1 MDQQR
6 VHGVSVQD
14 GRGGDGE
21 GERRLRSDPVARCG
35 GAPVTIVVV
44 LAIVTAVVVAVRSTW
59 SPCGLSMLSTV
70 TPLAEAG
77 RGRRW
82 STTALWF
89 VAGAV
94 VGGLTLGALMAG
106 LAAVVGALGLATP
119 VVLGIATVAA
129 LVCAA
134 SDLDPFGLHL
144 PFHGRQVNERWL
156 DQYRAWVY
164 GGGFGWQIGCGLAT
178 YITTAGVY
186 LTILL
191 AALTGSPAFAV
202 ALGAGFGLVRGL
214 AIYAG
219 RNITTTEQ
227 LLAVHRR
234 FSGLRRPVRLTTI
247 GVLLAVG
254 VVAAGAWQGAVGAV
268 VAALVA
274 AAIVIASNLSHRPH
288 GATADVSSAAGSS
301 SEAGAL

>member
-1 MDQQR
+1 M
-6 VHGVSVQD
+6 
-14 GRGGDGE
+14 
-21 GERRLRSDPVARCG
+21 A
-35 GAPVTIVVV
+35 IVMV
-44 LAIVTAVVVAVRSTW
+44 LALVTAAATAVRSTW

-82 STTALWF
+82 SVTARWF

-94 VGGLTLGALMAG
+94 LGGLTLGALMAG
-106 LAAVVGALGLATP
+106 LAALVGALGFSSTT
-119 VVLGIATVAA
+119 VLGIATVAA

-134 SDLDPFGLHL
+134 SDLDPFGLHI

-191 AALTGSPAFAV
+191 TALTGSPAFAV

-214 AIYAG
+214 AIYTG
-219 RNITTTEQ
+219 RSITTTDR

-234 FSGLRRPVRLTTI
+234 FGALRQPVRLLTVA
-247 GVLLAVG
+247 VLFTVAVVG
-254 VVAAGAWQGAVGAV
+254 AGAWAGGVGALLAAVATGV
-268 VAALVA
+268 VVGAARLGHRRPGEGRSAEA
-274 AAIVIASNLSHRPH
+274 AAET
-288 GATADVSSAAGSS
+288 GAQGVTP
-301 SEAGAL
+301 AGASG

>member
-1 MDQQR
+1 M
-6 VHGVSVQD
+6 
-14 GRGGDGE
+14 
-21 GERRLRSDPVARCG
+21 A
-35 GAPVTIVVV
+35 IVVV
-44 LAIVTAVVVAVRSTW
+44 LAVVTAVVTAVRSTW

-82 STTALWF
+82 SVTARWF

-94 VGGLTLGALMAG
+94 LGGLTLGAAMAG
-106 LAAVVGALGLATP
+106 LAALVAALDPSTTTVLA
-119 VVLGIATVAA
+119 VAAVAA

-134 SDLDPFGLHL
+134 SDLDLFGLHL

-164 GGGFGWQIGCGLAT
+164 GGGFGWQIGVGLAT
-178 YITTAGVY
+178 YITTSGVY

-191 AALTGSPAFAV
+191 TALTASPGFAL

-219 RNITTTEQ
+219 RTVTTTDA

-234 FSGLRRPVRLTTI
+234 FGALRQPVRLVTI
-247 GVLLAVG
+247 GVELAVG
-254 VVAAGAWQGAVGAV
+254 VVAAAVWAGPVGLLAGGA
-268 VAALVA
+268 VA
-274 AAIVIASNLSHRPH
+274 AAIVVVAGLAHRRADA
-288 GATADVSSAAGSS
+288 GAT
-301 SEAGAL
+301 EAGTEAGRAVSPAGAVG

>member
-1 MDQQR
+1 M
-6 VHGVSVQD
+6 
-14 GRGGDGE
+14 
-21 GERRLRSDPVARCG
+21 A
-35 GAPVTIVVV
+35 VVMV
-44 LAIVTAVVVAVRSTW
+44 LAIVTAAAAAVRGTW

-82 STTALWF
+82 SVTARWF

-94 VGGLTLGALMAG
+94 LGGLTLGALMAG
-106 LAAVVGALGLATP
+106 LAAGVGALGVSTSTALA
-119 VVLGIATVAA
+119 IATVAA

-134 SDLDPFGLHL
+134 SDLDPFGLHI

-178 YITTAGVY
+178 YITTAGMY

-191 AALTGSPAFAV
+191 TALTGNPLA
-202 ALGAGFGLVRGL
+202 ALAIGAGFGLVRGL

-219 RNITTTEQ
+219 RSITTTER
-227 LLAVHRR
+227 LLAAHRR
-234 FSGLRRPVRLTTI
+234 FGALRRPVRLATI
-247 GVLLAVG
+247 GIMLAVG
-254 VVAAGAWQGAVGAV
+254 VVAAAAWVGVGGALG
-268 VAALVA
+268 A
-274 AAIVIASNLSHRPH
+274 AAASALIVLVSNLSHRER
-288 GATADVSSAAGSS
+288 AAQDGLDTIANT
-301 SEAGAL
+301 AGAGPAGVAG

>member
-1 MDQQR
+1 M
-6 VHGVSVQD
+6 
-14 GRGGDGE
+14 
-21 GERRLRSDPVARCG
+21 
-35 GAPVTIVVV
+35 TIVMV
-44 LAIVTAVVVAVRSTW
+44 LAIVTAAAAAVRGTW

-82 STTALWF
+82 SVTARWF

-94 VGGLTLGALMAG
+94 LGGLTLGALMAG
-106 LAAVVGALGLATP
+106 LAALVGALGVSTSTA
-119 VVLGIATVAA
+119 LGIATVAA

-134 SDLDPFGLHL
+134 SDLDPFGLHI

-178 YITTAGVY
+178 YITTAGMY

-191 AALTGSPAFAV
+191 TALTGNPLV
-202 ALGAGFGLVRGL
+202 ALAIGAGFGLVRGL
-214 AIYAG
+214 AIYTG
-219 RNITTTEQ
+219 RSITTTDR

-234 FSGLRRPVRLTTI
+234 FGALRRPVRLATI
-247 GVLLAVG
+247 GVMFAVG
-254 VVAAGAWQGAVGAV
+254 VVAAGAWAGLTGRWSPPVSAT
-268 VAALVA
+268 
-274 AAIVIASNLSHRPH
+274 AAIVVVANLSHRERTAQDGLDAVVTAPGT
-288 GATADVSSAAGSS
+288 GAGGGRRLIPSPPDDRSPTRLVR
-301 SEAGAL
+301 ETYHLTR

>member
-1 MDQQR
+1 
-6 VHGVSVQD
+6 
-14 GRGGDGE
+14 
-21 GERRLRSDPVARCG
+21 
-35 GAPVTIVVV
+35 VTIVMG
-44 LAIVTAVVVAVRSTW
+44 LAVVTGLAAAVRGTW

-82 STTALWF
+82 GPTAVWF

-94 VGGLTLGALMAG
+94 LGGLTLGAVMAG
-106 LAAVVGALGLATP
+106 LAAVVGTLGLSTGTA
-119 VVLGIATVAA
+119 LGIATVAA
-129 LVCAA
+129 LACAA

-191 AALTGSPAFAV
+191 AALTGEPWL
-202 ALGAGFGLVRGL
+202 ALAIGAGFGLVRGL
-214 AIYAG
+214 AIFAG
-219 RNITTTEQ
+219 RSITTPDR

-234 FSGLRRPVRLTTI
+234 FGALRRPARLAMI
-247 GVLLAVG
+247 GVMLAVG
-254 VVAAGAWQGAVGAV
+254 VVGATAWAGTTGLVVGGLAAAGIVVVATLSHRNRPVVEADLDAAGASFA
-268 VAALVA
+268 
-274 AAIVIASNLSHRPH
+274 R
-288 GATADVSSAAGSS
+288 
-301 SEAGAL
+301 

>member
-1 MDQQR
+1 M
-6 VHGVSVQD
+6 
-14 GRGGDGE
+14 
-21 GERRLRSDPVARCG
+21 
-35 GAPVTIVVV
+35 V
-44 LAIVTAVVVAVRSTW
+44 LALVTATVTAVRSTW

-82 STTALWF
+82 SSTARWF

-94 VGGLTLGALMAG
+94 IGGLSLGALMAG
-106 LAAVVGALGLATP
+106 LAALVAALGLSTP

-134 SDLDPFGLHL
+134 SDLDPLGLHL

-178 YITTAGVY
+178 YITTAGIY
-186 LTILL
+186 LMIVLS
-191 AALTGSPAFAV
+191 ALSADPAFAL
-202 ALGAGFGLVRGL
+202 ALGTGFGLVRGL
-214 AIYAG
+214 AIYTG
-219 RNITTTEQ
+219 RSVTSPDR

-234 FSGLRRPVRLTTI
+234 YGALRQPVRLTTI
-247 GVLLAVG
+247 AVLFAVG
-254 VVAAGAWQGAVGAV
+254 VAGATAWAGALGAV
-268 VAALVA
+268 VALVAVALVVA
-274 AAIVIASNLSHRPH
+274 VARFGRRSAERTASLDSVAVE
-288 GATADVSSAAGSS
+288 ATRAGVSG
-301 SEAGAL
+301 